1 MRRHSGAWMKQPV
14 DDRIL
19 EALADSAME
28 LTPTVIARNISY
40 TRRYVNTRLGEL
52 VDYGFVERVERGWY
66 AISDDGRAYLDGDLD
81 ASDMSD

>member
-1 MRRHSGAWMKQPV
+1 MKQPV